1 MLAEY
6 RTVAQE
12 AEITLVEK
20 KSKFIARIKPVESR
34 EEAEAFVEEV
44 RKIHWSA
51 THNVPAYIIGINQEV
66 QKYSDDGEP
75 SGTAGL
81 PVLEVLKAN
90 EVVNAAIVVTRYFGG
105 ILLGRGGLVRAYG
118 GAAREALTTAGIVR
132 MVPAQEAAITVDYVH
147 GGRVQNELL
156 SRNAS
161 LSGIEY
167 LERITFRVL
176 LMPGEREALRQ
187 LIQEITANAFTWQ
200 DGREVYRAI
209 PLEAEK

>member
-156 SRNAS
+156 SRNVS

-167 LERITFRVL
+167 LEHITFRVL

>member
-12 AEITLVEK
+12 AEITFVEK

-156 SRNAS
+156 SRNVS

>member
-12 AEITLVEK
+12 AEITLLEK

-105 ILLGRGGLVRAYG
+105 ILLGRGDWSAP
-118 GAAREALTTAGIVR
+118 TAGL
-132 MVPAQEAAITVDYVH
+132 P
-147 GGRVQNELL
+147 GR
-156 SRNAS
+156 
-161 LSGIEY
+161 
-167 LERITFRVL
+167 
-176 LMPGEREALRQ
+176 P
-187 LIQEITANAFTWQ
+187 
-200 DGREVYRAI
+200 
-209 PLEAEK
+209 